1 MKHVTLM
8 LEYFHPWTN
17 SAGFYLARERGW
29 YADVGIDLEV
39 RVFDP
44 SRGDTLAH
52 LARNEIDF
60 GVFPTNRLF
69 VRCDRGEPLIGIAA
83 INHGGLETIQTIRRS
98 GITRPRDLAGRRL
111 AMGPTPRG
119 LAMVRHLIAHDG
131 GDPGTVI
138 IVDNHSREYTVDDI
152 ARGEIDAT
160 FGGYWAWDALFGTLE
175 EAERVTWRVD
185 DIGAP
190 PYHSYLLGTQRSRL
204 DADPDTVRRFLSA
217 TARGYLAAIAE
228 PGAALAAVERI
239 IPYFTRDLLT
249 RSLALI
255 AQSWVN
261 GNRWGE
267 QRAELLA
274 PYAKWLRSHHIVSNE
289 EVWRRSVTNELL
301 PAARTIA

>member
-1 MKHVTLM
+1 MKRVTLM

-17 SAGFYLARERGW
+17 SVGFYLARERGW
-29 YADVGIDLEV
+29 YADSGIDLEV
-39 RVFDP
+39 RLFDP
-44 SRGDTLAH
+44 PRGDTLAH

-69 VRCDRGEPLIGIAA
+69 VRCDRGEPLVGIAA

-98 GITRPRDLAGRRL
+98 GIRRPRDLVGRRL

-131 GDPGTVI
+131 GDPAGVI
-138 IVDNHSREYTVDDI
+138 IVDNRGREYTVDDI
-152 ARGEIDAT
+152 ERGEIDAT

-175 EAERVTWRVD
+175 ESQRVTWRVD

-204 DADPDTVRRFLSA
+204 DEDPDTVRRFLAA
-217 TARGYLAAIAE
+217 TERGYLAAIAE
-228 PGAALAAVERI
+228 PPAALAAIERI
-239 IPYFTRDLLT
+239 IPYFSRGLLT

-255 AQSWVN
+255 AASWVN
-261 GNRWGE
+261 GRLWGE

-274 PYAKWLRSHHIVSNE
+274 PYAEWLHRHHILSSDTI
-289 EVWRRSVTNELL
+289 WRRSVTNDLL
-301 PAARTIA
+301 PAERIIA